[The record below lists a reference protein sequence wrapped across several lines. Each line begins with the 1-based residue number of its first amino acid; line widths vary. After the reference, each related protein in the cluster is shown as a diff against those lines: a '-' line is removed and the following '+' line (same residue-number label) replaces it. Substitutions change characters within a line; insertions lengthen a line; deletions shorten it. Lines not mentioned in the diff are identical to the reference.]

1 MLELFNLKFSRKGRV
16 VKMLAV
22 STVLLALLVGLES
35 CTEEETPVPEE
46 FGQTKAAHA
55 SALLP
60 VTAYNLVSGL
70 QGTSGSTVGPD
81 GCLYIPEGA
90 SGRISRIDPKTG
102 YVTPFASGLPTLL
115 PGVGIGGPI
124 DVVFRNETAYAL
136 VTLVGPDVGGSDVV
150 GIYRINGTSGYTV
163 IADIGAFNVAN
174 PPTTDYFIPT
184 GVQYAIED
192 YRDGFLVTDG
202 HMNRVLYVTLDGEI
216 SIVKSFDNI
225 VPTGLALSGNKIYMA
240 ETGPAPHFP
249 DVGKLVSFVPA
260 SPKIKDVAS
269 GAPMLVD
276 VEIGFPHR
284 LYALSQGEWDGAFPG
299 SPAKQGTGSLVR
311 VHRDGTFTTLCE
323 GLDRPTSLEFIDNTA
338 YIVNL
343 LGEVWMVEDIKSLNP

>member
-1 MLELFNLKFSRKGRV
+1 MLKRSNLKLSQKGRV

-35 CTEEETPVPEE
+35 CTEEETPVSED
-46 FGQTKAAHA
+46 FGYTKAAHA

-60 VTAYNLVSGL
+60 VTAHKLVSGL

-90 SGRISRIDPKTG
+90 SGNITRIDPKTG
-102 YVTPFASGLPTLL
+102 DDSPFASGLPTIL
-115 PGVGIGGPI
+115 PWVGIGGPI
-124 DVVFRNETAYAL
+124 DVVFLNETAYAL
-136 VTLVGPDVGGSDVV
+136 VTLVGSDVGGSDVD
-150 GIYRINGTSGYTV
+150 GIYRIDGSSGYTI

-174 PPTTDYFIPT
+174 PPSTDFMFPT

-202 HMNRVLYVTLDGEI
+202 HLNRVLYVTLDGEI
-216 SIVKSFDNI
+216 TIVKSFDNI

-249 DVGKLVSFVPA
+249 EVGKLVSFVPA

-269 GAPMLVD
+269 GASMLVD

-284 LYALSQGEWDGAFPG
+284 LYALSQGEWDGAYPG

-311 VHRDGTFTTLCE
+311 VHRDGTFTTLSV

-343 LGEVWMVEDIKSLNP
+343 LGEVWTVEDVKSLNP